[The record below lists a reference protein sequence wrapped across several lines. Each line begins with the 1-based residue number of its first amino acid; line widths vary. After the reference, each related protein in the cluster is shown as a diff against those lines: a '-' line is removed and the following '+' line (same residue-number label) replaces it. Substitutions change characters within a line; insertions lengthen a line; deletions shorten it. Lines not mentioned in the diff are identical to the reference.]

1 MQNRER
7 AKTRK
12 EGNKNTITIYIQSLN
27 LHSTVPMNP
36 SAILPKLSRTDAD
49 LETLTRTLQV

>member
-1 MQNRER
+1 MQCRER
-7 AKTRK
+7 AKTQK
-12 EGNKNTITIYIQSLN
+12 EGNKNTNTIYIQNLN

-36 SAILPKLSRTDAD
+36 NAILAQPSRTDAD